1 MFNHSISRGL
11 LLFTLRSR
19 PPTTQAANA
28 FSELGNLAFSG
39 GAKLMSLFGER
50 TTNTAASSSSDSTT
64 SEPDL
69 EASYAELEA
78 VGALSEGAAS
88 LPGSAAAETGFYTVV
103 GGVVSVAA
111 HPPWPVPSPPSPA
124 HPLLPPSA
132 ARLVPDQVG
141 RPLRPRDH
149 RRPQARPLFEA
160 MNNNSASSRTEYSYE
175 PMARYHALAST
186 IKPPKGAKTTEEL
199 EVLRQSNPAYGS
211 LAPRKDRPGRH
222 EVSYDCMIRFNTL
235 APSLK
240 TPRGFKD
247 TAHLENLR
255 QSDPCYGT
263 LAPRRD
269 RPGRHEVS
277 YDCMDRYTSLAP
289 LLKLPKGAK
298 TVEHERHNRASNPC
312 YGSLAPR
319 KDRPGRHE
327 VTYDPLERYTTL
339 APRSTPKGRR
349 RSSTSRSFA
358 PPTRRS
364 ARSPPAATAPGRH
377 EVTVDRLDRYIALRR
392 CSRAARPKS
401 PSTSRFS
408 ASEPVLRH
416 ARAAQG
422 PAQPRRVHV
431 RPSTGTCALARSLRT
446 PRGRRVEHKEVMRTS
461 NPPASRA
468 ARYFAQ
474 AAARGSSATATRRR
488 ARGVV
493 RIGRRAPR
501 APWLLKPRLEP
512 TRSGELPGH
521 RLRRVVRTERASNLI
536 EALGLDE
543 FSLKSAH
550 SSGEWGSLENEGDY
564 MPPTK
569 AGLGIASR
577 RSGRPPAAA
586 RPTRSTREHPG
597 AADGGGARAAP
608 TADDRPPK
616 PPTLCPPV
624 SAPPSAKDAR
634 QSSPPPQTTC
644 SPCLPMKLGC
654 WLGVRR
660 PREEDVPL
668 CSLY

>member
-111 HPPWPVPSPPSPA
+111 HPPWPVPRP
-124 HPLLPPSA
+124 LPPLTPCSPLQLHGSSPIKSA
-132 ARLVPDQVG
+132 DLSALETSAGLKRG
-141 RPLRPRDH
+141 S
-149 RRPQARPLFEA
+149 LFEA

-175 PMARYHALAST
+175 PMARYHALAAT

-199 EVLRQSNPAYGS
+199 EILRQSNPAYGS

-222 EVSYDCMIRFNTL
+222 EVSYDCMVRFNTL
-235 APSLK
+235 APTLK

-263 LAPRRD
+263 LAPRKD

-339 APRSTPKGRR
+339 APTLKTPKG
-349 RSSTSRSFA
+349 SKSTEHLEILRQSNPCYGSLA
-358 PPTRRS
+358 PRK
-364 ARSPPAATAPGRH
+364 
-377 EVTVDRLDRYIALRR
+377 DRPNRAEYTYDPLDRYA
-392 CSRAARPKS
+392 
-401 PSTSRFS
+401 
-408 ASEPVLRH
+408 
-416 ARAAQG
+416 
-422 PAQPRRVHV
+422 
-431 RPSTGTCALARSLRT
+431 ALARSLRT
-446 PRGRRVEHKEVMRTS
+446 PKGTTSREHKEVLRTS
-461 NPPASRA
+461 NPLRLSRR

-474 AAARGSSATATRRR
+474 AAARGELGHGNKKKGEGESSESDDE
-488 ARGVV
+488 
-493 RIGRRAPR
+493 PPEL
-501 APWLLKPRLEP
+501 PWLPSPRLEP
-512 TRSGELPGH
+512 ARSGE
-521 RLRRVVRTERASNLI
+521 RCSDTDADASFARTERVELDRSARF
-536 EALGLDE
+536 DE
-543 FSLKSAH
+543 FSLVGAP
-550 SSGEWGSLENEGDY
+550 SGEWSGVENEGDY

-569 AGLGIASR
+569 AGLGIAKSPKWAPARR
-577 RSGRPPAAA
+577 RSPRPQYA
-586 RPTRSTREHPG
+586 
-597 AADGGGARAAP
+597 
-608 TADDRPPK
+608 
-616 PPTLCPPV
+616 
-624 SAPPSAKDAR
+624 
-634 QSSPPPQTTC
+634 
-644 SPCLPMKLGC
+644 
-654 WLGVRR
+654 
-660 PREEDVPL
+660 
-668 CSLY
+668 